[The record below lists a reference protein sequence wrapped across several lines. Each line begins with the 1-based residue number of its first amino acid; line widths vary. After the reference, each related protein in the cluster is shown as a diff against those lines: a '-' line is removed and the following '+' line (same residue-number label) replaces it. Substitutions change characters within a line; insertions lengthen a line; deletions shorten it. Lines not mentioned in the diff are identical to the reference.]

1 MKISIAIGLAFL
13 LTIPRSFG
21 QADEYSFFKLDIRD
35 GLSNNQV
42 NVMYKDR
49 KGFLWFGTA
58 SGLSRYDGYTC
69 KVFRHNDLDSSSLP
83 DDNVEQIFG
92 GPDGKLWVNTHS
104 GISIYD
110 PVTERFVLH
119 PERVFA
125 AAHLPSGGRVFYNA
139 ITTVLRSGETYFIV
153 YADCGVYRWEGGK
166 EAVCIQRAIGS
177 GAMSNGGGATVSNSI
192 VAAQFDSRGNIW
204 LVHADGLLDKFD
216 TARSAVVYSS
226 AALQRENGRKRVG
239 YYLYID
245 RQDELWLYARGIL
258 SGLYQYGSGDHTLR
272 HFSKDSGALRLS
284 TNAVNDVVQ
293 DNRGLIWIAT
303 DQGGVNLLD
312 KQKLKMDYLSST
324 EEAGSIVQ
332 NSIVSLYKDDFGI
345 IWLGSFKKGV
355 CYYHANA
362 SRFPL
367 IHHRRDKVESRLYDK
382 AGRRSDKPE
391 SQSDRSTS
399 LPYDDV
405 DRFAEDVNGILWIG
419 TNGGGLIRW
428 DRRGNTF
435 QSYRHNAGDANSPGA
450 DVIVGLT
457 VDRRG
462 KLWIGYYQGGL
473 DCFDG
478 RRFIHYRHNGADSGS
493 LADDRVNC
501 ITADTE
507 GRLWIGTM
515 GGLDRLDP
523 GRTSDK
529 LDPER
534 MGDRLDPGRTS
545 DRSDPGKTGFYHYRP
560 LAPNSVK
567 TSYISCVRELANGDI
582 WIGTAY
588 GVDVLRKRT
597 GTFDYFVH
605 DSTRSGNDVVND
617 LLADGFGNVW
627 VATRH
632 GLNVMMPEKDTF
644 RVFTVRDGLPDNTIL
659 NILAD
664 DGGNLWVSTPSGIS
678 KVMVARRKGDITIQ
692 CFNYDEYDGLQ
703 GREFNQYAALKTR
716 GGELIFGG
724 ASGFNLFNPI
734 RIGQE
739 TQSPPVVLTGFQ
751 LFGKD
756 VVVGEKWKGNVVLS
770 RSISETAGIE
780 LAYDEN
786 DLSLEFAALNYIN
799 AKKDRYAYRLEGFDT
814 NWIQADGRNRRA
826 IYMNLPP
833 GEYVFRVKALNSTG
847 KWDENGAVL
856 AVVVRP
862 PLWLSSGAYLLYIL
876 VLAVLIRGVWLFF
889 RNRAL
894 MRAVLIRE
902 KEEAQR
908 LHELDGVKI
917 KFLTNVSHEFRTPL
931 SMILEPAGKIEK
943 EVNDPASKEQLNL
956 IGRNAKRLLHLVNQL
971 LDLRK
976 IEGDELY
983 LNRTKGDIAG
993 FIRQT
998 AYSFINL
1005 AGDSQIGF
1013 AYESEVEHLIV
1024 LFDHEKIERIVYNL
1038 LSSAFKFTPEGGR
1051 VSVGLRITER
1061 SEEGVVLEL
1070 TVKDTGIGMMP
1081 EIGLAV
1087 TQKFVE
1093 MHGGSLRVESE
1104 PDIDKLLQQEGWR
1117 RIIFVVLAARF

>member
-13 LTIPRSFG
+13 LTSSRSFG

-42 NVMYKDR
+42 NAIYKDR

-92 GPDGKLWVNTHS
+92 GPGGEVWVNTHS

-139 ITTVLRSGETYFIV
+139 ITTVLRSKETYFIV
-153 YADCGVYRWEGGK
+153 YADCGVYRWERGK
-166 EAVCIQRAIGS
+166 EAVCVQRAMGG
-177 GAMSNGGGATVSNSI
+177 GAMSNGGRVMSNVGGGTVSNSI
-192 VAAQFDSRGNIW
+192 VAAQFDSKGNIW

-216 TARSAVVYSS
+216 TARGAVVYSS
-226 AALQRENGRKRVG
+226 AALQRENRRKRVG

-245 RQDELWLYARGIL
+245 RQDELWLYARGLL
-258 SGLYQYGSGDHTLR
+258 SGLYQYGSVDHTLR

-293 DNRGLIWIAT
+293 DNKGLIWIAT

-324 EEAGSIVQ
+324 EEAGSLVQ

-367 IHHRRDKVESRLYDK
+367 IHHR
-382 AGRRSDKPE
+382 SDK
-391 SQSDRSTS
+391 STS

-405 DRFAEDVNGILWIG
+405 DRFAEDGSGILWIG

-428 DRRGNTF
+428 DRTGNTF
-435 QSYRHNAGDANSPGA
+435 QSYRHKTGDPNSPGA

-478 RRFIHYRHNGADSGS
+478 RRFIHYRHNGADSTS

-501 ITADTE
+501 ITEDTE

-515 GGLDRLDP
+515 GGLDRLDT
-523 GRTSDK
+523 GR
-529 LDPER
+529 R
-534 MGDRLDPGRTS
+534 V
-545 DRSDPGKTGFYHYRP
+545 FYHYKP

-617 LLADGFGNVW
+617 LLADGFGNIW

-632 GLNVMMPEKDTF
+632 GLNVMMPEQDTF

-659 NILAD
+659 NILTD

-678 KVMVARRKGDITIQ
+678 KVMVVRRKGDITIQ

-724 ASGFNLFNPI
+724 ASGFNLFNPV

-739 TQSPPVVLTGFQ
+739 TQSPPVVLTGFK

-756 VVVGEKWKGNVVLS
+756 VVVGEKWKGDVVLS

-780 LAYDEN
+780 LACDEN
-786 DLSLEFAALNYIN
+786 DLSLDFAALNYIN
-799 AKKDRYAYRLEGFDT
+799 AKKDRYTYRLEGFDT
-814 NWIQADGRNRRA
+814 NWIQADGRNRCA

-856 AVVVRP
+856 TVVVRP
-862 PLWLSSGAYLLYIL
+862 PFWFTTGAYLLYIL
-876 VLAVLIRGVWLFF
+876 VLALLISGVWLFF
-889 RNRAL
+889 RNRSK
-894 MRAVLIRE
+894 MRAVLIKE
-902 KEEAQR
+902 KEEAER

-931 SMILEPAGKIEK
+931 SMILDPAGKLEK

-983 LNRTKGDIAG
+983 LNLTQGDIAR
-993 FIRQT
+993 FVRQT
-998 AYSFINL
+998 AYSFVDL

-1024 LFDHEKIERIVYNL
+1024 LFDHEKIERVVYNL
-1038 LSSAFKFTPEGGR
+1038 LSNAFKFTPEGGR
-1051 VSVGLRITER
+1051 VCVGLRITER

-1070 TVKDTGIGMMP
+1070 TVKDTGIGMIP

-1087 TQKFVE
+1087 TRKFVE
-1093 MHGGSLRVESE
+1093 MHGGSMRVESE
-1104 PDIDKLLQQEGWR
+1104 PDIDRLLQQEGWR
-1117 RIIFVVLAARF
+1117 RIIFAALAARF